1 MTARRG
7 ELARDLVWSAFA
19 LVMCG
24 ALLYA
29 AWGVLS
35 IVLARDVIDDPGMPV
50 VLGLSMCA
58 AALLVCGG
66 AVLLA
71 MRAQRRTGR
80 TPWAQAVLGCLC
92 AWGAYAA
99 TALAWAAALP
109 SPPPGRTA
117 FSYAWE
123 RAGDPFGSC
132 VPVLVLSIVL
142 AACLLRAG
150 DERTGRTGGRG

>member
-1 MTARRG
+1 MNGRRG
-7 ELARDLVWSAFA
+7 EFARDLVWSAFA
-19 LVMCG
+19 LAMCG

-29 AWGVLS
+29 VWGVLS

-50 VLGLSMCA
+50 ALGLSMCA
-58 AALLVCGG
+58 AALLVCGA

-80 TPWAQAVLGCLC
+80 APWTQALLGCLC
-92 AWGAYAA
+92 AWAAYAA
-99 TALAWAAALP
+99 TALAWASVLP
-109 SPPPGRTA
+109 TPPPGRTP

-123 RAGDPFGSC
+123 RAWDPFGSC
-132 VPVLVLSIVL
+132 VPVLVFSIVL
-142 AACLLRAG
+142 AACLLRAS